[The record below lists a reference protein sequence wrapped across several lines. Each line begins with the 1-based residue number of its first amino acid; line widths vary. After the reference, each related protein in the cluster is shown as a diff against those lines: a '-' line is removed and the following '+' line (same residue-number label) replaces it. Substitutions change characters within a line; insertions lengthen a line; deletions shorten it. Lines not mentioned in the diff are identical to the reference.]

1 MHGFE
6 QSCDQMGWQGW
17 LEFITLGC
25 IILSKVDVYG
35 LSWVNMPALRKA
47 LIFSTYPVSI
57 TVAPEGQQ
65 RPAMSDPEIYQS
77 AEQGQQKQE
86 AKMK

>member
-1 MHGFE
+1 
-6 QSCDQMGWQGW
+6 
-17 LEFITLGC
+17 
-25 IILSKVDVYG
+25 
-35 LSWVNMPALRKA
+35 MPALRKA